1 MIQSL
6 ERAFKILELMNTLEC
21 AQKGMGGLEIS
32 KKLGLKHPTVH
43 NFLKSLVELGYIEQ
57 NPETSKFRLAAKT
70 RELGMNMMLS
80 KSLAICAQPHLQ
92 ALTGQTDETSILIL
106 LDNDLRHTILI
117 EECKKP
123 YRIAVSSTI
132 DRNFYNTA
140 TGRVLLAN
148 MGDEELSAFLRR
160 VPPAF
165 GDSGIPSDEIE
176 MLKIIRDIRSRGYEC
191 IIKKEITVIGAPLV
205 NRSSGLNAA
214 IGIYFPT
221 NGRTREEIQELVRKT
236 QNTAN
241 NIAQIIK
248 IH

>member
-57 NPETSKFRLAAKT
+57 NPETSKFRLAVRA

-80 KSLAICAQPHLQ
+80 KSLVTCAQPHLQ
-92 ALTGQTDETSILIL
+92 ALTGQTGETSILVL
-106 LDNDLRHTILI
+106 LDNDQRHTILI

-140 TGRVLLAN
+140 TGRVLLAD
-148 MGDEELSAFLRR
+148 MGEEELSAFIRR

-165 GDSGIPSDEIE
+165 GDPDFPSDEAE
-176 MLKIIRDIRSRGYEC
+176 LLKIIRDIRNRGYEY
-191 IIKKEITVIGAPLV
+191 IIKGEITVIGAPLV

-214 IGIYFPT
+214 VGVYFPT
-221 NGRTREEIQELVRKT
+221 NCRTQEEIQELVRETK
-236 QNTAN
+236 NTAN
-241 NIAQIIK
+241 NISQILE